1 LKPPERFGFDRF
13 RDLARDPTLSES
25 QKMDGRD
32 GSRDGFEGAI
42 WASIRS
48 LLPPLGGTGA
58 DILDI
63 GAGCGEIARR
73 MIALAEAGGHRVVMV
88 DHEEMLAHLPASG
101 SVARVAGRF
110 PEAFA
115 ASAEAE
121 RSFDVILAYS
131 VLQYVIVDA
140 NPFAFL
146 DAALAR
152 LKPGGW
158 LLAGDVPNF
167 SKLRRFLSSEA
178 GVAHHHVYMKTDQP
192 PDVPPFPILKDR
204 VDDGLM
210 IGLVMRA
217 RLAGFDAYLLPQAP
231 DLPFAN
237 WREDLLVRR
246 P

>member
-1 LKPPERFGFDRF
+1 LKPSARFGFDRF

-25 QKMDGRD
+25 EKMDGRD

-42 WASIRS
+42 WASILS
-48 LLPPLGGTGA
+48 HLPPLGERGA

-73 MIALAEAGGHRVVMV
+73 MIALAEANGHRVAMV
-88 DHEEMLAHLPASG
+88 DHEEMLAHLPASP
-101 SVARVAGRF
+101 SIARVTGRF

-121 RSFDVILAYS
+121 RSFDAILAYS

-146 DAALAR
+146 DSALAR

-158 LLAGDVPNF
+158 LLLGDVPNF
-167 SKLRRFLSSEA
+167 SKLRRFLASDA
-178 GVAHHHVYMKTDQP
+178 GIAHHHVYMKTDQE
-192 PDVPPFPILKDR
+192 PDVPPFAILRDC

-231 DLPFAN
+231 NLPFAN